1 MIKYKCKKARGFSM
15 KKSSSGIAYIS
26 GGFAGLALIGAI
38 IGAIYSPV
46 VMLTSIL
53 VGLFNLFFTFPTI
66 GVIIENNKIRKKLL
80 EKSLKNETQNVQPDK
95 AYEQSPNK
103 TTLAN
108 KNTNQK
114 ANNTN
119 QAKPEEERER

>member
-1 MIKYKCKKARGFSM
+1 M